1 MTWYLSGAARDDI
14 PLASPETA
22 PPAPSF
28 GERRAA
34 ATRQQRI
41 EDNSWGYSGRF
52 AQRYVDDLAGEMG
65 LSFDP
70 KLHRSLRQK
79 REFIFSEVARA
90 RAADGGAFADVPAN
104 EQEMADRLLELR
116 QAEYDD
122 AQRVVD
128 AAPAGSWAAE
138 FAGRAWGALT
148 DEASILTLPVG
159 AAGGARLGVVAVT
172 EAGAAALGEAFTID
186 RRARVAEELDVPE
199 PSPLKDV
206 AGAAA
211 LGGIIGS
218 GLVAGGRA
226 IVRGTDRLREY
237 RAARSDAAAAST
249 PEGTRPSQHEA
260 EIEDA
265 REALEDGRPVAEG
278 GEDPPQ
284 PRTGQPPTI
293 ADFDFGPSGNAS
305 PNKNRVG
312 YVFGKLLQLGYEP
325 HIAAGLVGNFMVE
338 SGPSLNSRAVGD
350 GGAAFGIAQWN
361 DRRPAL
367 FEFARKRGTNP
378 DDLDTQIAF
387 MHHELRTSE
396 AAAWSKIRTARS
408 AEEAAELVSRYYER
422 PGIPH
427 MGRRVGYAR
436 DIYGQYSGGSVPKAA
451 MRGNAGD
458 PPADFDGYTTSRG
471 YTGTGQVS
479 VGDGMRIDV
488 AYEVVDASLLQ
499 RASGRFQPRDRG
511 RLNSDAWIADTAARL
526 DPAQLM
532 PAPTADRGAP
542 IVGPDGMIES
552 GNGRFGAIERAY
564 ARHPDRAAA
573 YRQQIEAAGYQ
584 IPDGV
589 ERPVLIARRRTELD
603 DDARAAL
610 TVAAQD
616 SGVARM
622 TPTEMAATSARA
634 MTAERLATF
643 QPGAK
648 LGDGENA
655 GFVQSILSALPRS
668 ERNAFFDEAGAL
680 NAEGSRRLRQ
690 AFFAR
695 AWDAPDI
702 LARYAEAED
711 AGELRSLMDALEQ
724 AAPAWATLRAE
735 IEAGRVRPEFDITPH
750 VLEAMR
756 LIAKARE
763 EAAAGRGAI
772 GNVLSD
778 LLDDVDLLEGA
789 LSPLTVRLVGKFW
802 SNGKAAP
809 AKDVAAFL
817 TRYADDAR
825 AAGRSDDMLGGSTP
839 ASVLRAIDGEVFG
852 DLPDDF
858 GQARGMAPAPAPEV
872 PADLPEAA
880 FAKGADSPEAAA
892 ADAEAVA
899 DLRAAAAQADLI
911 ALVERGGSADEIA
924 THPAVRDVLS
934 QANARPRTDSL
945 PDYGS
950 EAFWSARE
958 YRDGEE
964 ILLGRRAATD
974 YLYRKARSLAWTDDG
989 LAPPETIRSERR
1001 AVILL
1006 GAPAAGKSSIA
1017 NPYARSLG
1025 AAIVDAD
1032 EAKKIIPEFDG
1043 GIGANAV
1050 HEESSELIGDV
1061 LEAAALGG
1069 DNLVLPKVGGRA
1081 ASIERQVSGLK
1092 SLGYQ
1097 VDLVLVDLPPD
1108 AAWRRMIGRF
1118 VATGR
1123 IIPPEVMQRGIDGAP
1138 LTYDLLKQKGIADA
1152 YAKIDNTPG
1161 PDQPRGVIEDD
1172 GGILPEELVSQSSD
1186 VGRDGGHRG
1195 ASHARVS
1202 RAGEGE
1208 AGRGGGESGR
1218 VTPQTIPQPS
1228 TAPDNPDAALSRVDD
1243 LRAEFSDLTFRLDPN
1258 GPEIR
1263 AADLLDDIEADQELA
1278 EVLNLC
1284 NPGGGA

>member
-265 REALEDGRPVAEG
+265 REALEDGKPVAAG
-278 GEDPPQ
+278 AEDLPQ

-312 YVFGKLLQLGYEP
+312 YVFGKLLELGYEP

-436 DIYGQYSGGSVPKAA
+436 DVYGQYSGGSVPKAA

-655 GFVQSILSALPRS
+655 AFVQSILSALPRS

-772 GNVLSD
+772 GNVLSE

-892 ADAEAVA
+892 ADAEAMLA
-899 DLRAAAAQADLI
+899 LRQRPDQGPFGTI
-911 ALVERGGSADEIA
+911 F
-924 THPAVRDVLS
+924 RDV
-934 QANARPRTDSL
+934 
-945 PDYGS
+945 
-950 EAFWSARE
+950 
-958 YRDGEE
+958 
-964 ILLGRRAATD
+964 
-974 YLYRKARSLAWTDDG
+974 TDD
-989 LAPPETIRSERR
+989 PE
-1001 AVILL
+1001 
-1006 GAPAAGKSSIA
+1006 
-1017 NPYARSLG
+1017 
-1025 AAIVDAD
+1025 AAI
-1032 EAKKIIPEFDG
+1032 
-1043 GIGANAV
+1043 
-1050 HEESSELIGDV
+1050 
-1061 LEAAALGG
+1061 
-1069 DNLVLPKVGGRA
+1069 
-1081 ASIERQVSGLK
+1081 
-1092 SLGYQ
+1092 
-1097 VDLVLVDLPPD
+1097 
-1108 AAWRRMIGRF
+1108 
-1118 VATGR
+1118 
-1123 IIPPEVMQRGIDGAP
+1123 
-1138 LTYDLLKQKGIADA
+1138 
-1152 YAKIDNTPG
+1152 
-1161 PDQPRGVIEDD
+1161 
-1172 GGILPEELVSQSSD
+1172 
-1186 VGRDGGHRG
+1186 
-1195 ASHARVS
+1195 ARLMA
-1202 RAGEGE
+1202 AGEGE
-1208 AGRGGGESGR
+1208 VPDAVIHPLFDSPIAFVHGVPDQLAPSGR
-1218 VTPQTIPQPS
+1218 RRSGYGLKHIEVDHGADVLADLP
-1228 TAPDNPDAALSRVDD
+1228 ALIRNGRVYRDPEGLDRRYIVDD
-1243 LRAEFSDLTFRLDPN
+1243 RDPPRVAVVREKWDGARKNWVVTSFDDTVGDFNDRSQWEAFRVTGLGEERAPSPTGPVEHNNPAPEFQYDSFATALRQSRAEFGDLTFRLDPN

-1278 EVLNLC
+1278 EILNLC